1 VVSIATVEQMAEDY
15 LTQQGEALC
24 GVMAQALIEKGVPS
38 PIARALA
45 NRACKPAVRSG
56 SQTIVQGAK
65 KAVKR
70 TTSAYNRKYKAA
82 FKKLAPKYKLK
93 SGKWKKN
100 GFKSAVRA
108 AHKAVKK

>member
-1 VVSIATVEQMAEDY
+1 VVNIATVEQMAEDY

-45 NRACKPAVRSG
+45 DRACKPAARAG
-56 SQTIVQGAK
+56 ASQVVSTTK
-65 KAVKR
+65 KAVKK
-70 TTSAYNRKYKAA
+70 TASAYNRKYKAA

-93 SGKWKKN
+93 SGKWKKS

>member
-1 VVSIATVEQMAEDY
+1 VVKIATVEQMAEDY

-38 PIARALA
+38 PIARALE
-45 NRACKPAVRSG
+45 NRDCNPAARAGAREV
-56 SQTIVQGAK
+56 VQGTK

-70 TTSAYNRKYKAA
+70 TSSAYNRKYKAA
-82 FKKLAPKYKLK
+82 FKKISGKYKLK

>member
-1 VVSIATVEQMAEDY
+1 MAEDY

-24 GVMAQALIEKGVPS
+24 GVMAQALMEKGVPS

-45 NRACKPAVRSG
+45 DRACKPAAAASSRQVVS
-56 SQTIVQGAK
+56 TAK

-70 TTSAYNRKYKAA
+70 TSSAYNRKYKAA
-82 FKKLAPKYKLK
+82 FKKLSGKYKLK

>member
-1 VVSIATVEQMAEDY
+1 MVNIATVEQMAEDY

-45 NRACKPAVRSG
+45 DRACKPAARAGAQQVVG
-56 SQTIVQGAK
+56 TAK
-65 KAVKR
+65 KAVKK

-82 FKKLAPKYKLK
+82 FKKIAPKYKLK

-100 GFKSAVRA
+100 GFKSAVKA

>member
-1 VVSIATVEQMAEDY
+1 MAEDY

-45 NRACKPAVRSG
+45 NRACKPAARAAAQDV
-56 SQTIVQGAK
+56 VQGTK

-70 TTSAYNRKYKAA
+70 TSSAYNRKYKAA
-82 FKKLAPKYKLK
+82 FKQLSGKYKMK

>member
-1 VVSIATVEQMAEDY
+1 MAEDY

-45 NRACKPAVRSG
+45 NRACKPAAR
-56 SQTIVQGAK
+56 TGAREVVSTTK

-70 TTSAYNRKYKAA
+70 ASSAYNRKYKSA

-100 GFKSAVRA
+100 GFKLAVRA

>member
-1 VVSIATVEQMAEDY
+1 VISIATVEQMAEDY

-45 NRACKPAVRSG
+45 NRACKPAARATAQDV
-56 SQTIVQGAK
+56 VQSTK

-70 TTSAYNRKYKAA
+70 TSSAYNRKYKAA
-82 FKKLAPKYKLK
+82 FKQLSSKYKLK

>member
-1 VVSIATVEQMAEDY
+1 MVTIATVEQMAEDY

-45 NRACKPAVRSG
+45 DRACKPAVRTG
-56 SQTIVQGAK
+56 AREVVGTAK

-70 TTSAYNRKYKAA
+70 TASAYNRKYKAS

-93 SGKWKKN
+93 SGKWKKG